1 MDARGIRNALPR
13 VLEGAVLGPVA
24 NHERPRDAHNIPNTP
39 LLFPH
44 WAYDAPPRFS
54 AHALVQREPR
64 YELPEVSERCALHV
78 KSEKPCRSLRVSD
91 NANRLSPHRTCAY
104 SATETRRI
112 ERRACRLT

>member
-44 WAYDAPPRFS
+44 WAYDAPPGF
-54 AHALVQREPR
+54 PR
-64 YELPEVSERCALHV
+64 TRSCNASPAMSCR
-78 KSEKPCRSLRVSD
+78 KSPRDVHS
-91 NANRLSPHRTCAY
+91 T
-104 SATETRRI
+104 
-112 ERRACRLT
+112 